1 METPQEIVIKEKDE
15 LDDKIE
21 KLIHFIRSD
30 EFGKIDESEQTLL
43 RRQETLM
50 ELYSETLAGRI
61 ANFNQ

>member
-1 METPQEIVIKEKDE
+1 MEPYQMRVIAEKDE

-30 EFGKIDESEQTLL
+30 EFLKLDESEQTLL
-43 RRQETLM
+43 RRQEVLM

-61 ANFNQ
+61 ANFNA